1 MSEFN
6 TLSDV
11 HKDGRWQQGGDGTHF
26 EGCEESHWDC
36 KILSQSKQITTLR
49 EEKTE
54 LIEVLMMMAE
64 QYLTFGEGYFMHDFM
79 SAGENA
85 LPLLEKYGQLKKVDK
100 AKWVRL

>member
-1 MSEFN
+1 MKTIKLTQFKV
-6 TLSDV
+6 L
-11 HKDGRWQQGGDGTHF
+11 KDRLIEAET
-26 EGCEESHWDC
+26 ES
-36 KILSQSKQITTLR
+36 SKLR
-49 EEKTE
+49 DEKKE

-79 SAGENA
+79 SEGENA

>member
-1 MSEFN
+1 MKTIKLTQFKV
-6 TLSDV
+6 L
-11 HKDGRWQQGGDGTHF
+11 KDRLIEAET
-26 EGCEESHWDC
+26 ES
-36 KILSQSKQITTLR
+36 SKLR
-49 EEKTE
+49 DEKKE